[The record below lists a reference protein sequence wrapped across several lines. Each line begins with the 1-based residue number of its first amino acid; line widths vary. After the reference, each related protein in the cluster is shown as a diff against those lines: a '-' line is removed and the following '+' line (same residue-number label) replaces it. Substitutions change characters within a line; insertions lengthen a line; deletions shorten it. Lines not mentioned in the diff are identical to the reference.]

1 LDRDGRP
8 GPGCR
13 VRFVWIRHQA
23 ASGNGFVALG
33 WVVVTGQWCEL
44 LLQDI
49 LRARVQAGWCGRRP
63 WTMCASPARNWTDD
77 DGNIWRAW
85 TIRVTERRGA
95 SPAKSVRDGMICRRR
110 RVHTNKGVCSGGIPG
125 GSALPGLERAGAPK
139 RQHASKPASAAAR
152 RRGPCR
158 DGRGHGHAGKGA
170 RACWLLSMSVE
181 RRASS
186 LQPEGTCCCS
196 IRYRGRQTQAAWVLW
211 ANAAAEP
218 ASQHELEGCAWGYSW
233 VCQRRSVRSGLSG
246 QRANQAEL

>member
-1 LDRDGRP
+1 MDRDGRP

-139 RQHASKPASAAAR
+139 RQHASTPASQPR
-152 RRGPCR
+152 RQHAGE
-158 DGRGHGHAGKGA
+158 GHAAMGEGMGTRWER
-170 RACWLLSMSVE
+170 RAGVLAAVHE

-186 LQPEGTCCCS
+186 LQP
-196 IRYRGRQTQAAWVLW
+196 
-211 ANAAAEP
+211 P
-218 ASQHELEGCAWGYSW
+218 A
-233 VCQRRSVRSGLSG
+233 
-246 QRANQAEL
+246 